1 MYMREPQPTKFLS
14 IVERKTMKNRP
25 KDEPQLEIITST
37 NRVIFIVT
45 IIYETINNTHYP
57 SLLLNKCKKKR

>member
-25 KDEPQLEIITST
+25 KDELQLEIITST

-45 IIYETINNTHYP
+45 II
-57 SLLLNKCKKKR
+57 